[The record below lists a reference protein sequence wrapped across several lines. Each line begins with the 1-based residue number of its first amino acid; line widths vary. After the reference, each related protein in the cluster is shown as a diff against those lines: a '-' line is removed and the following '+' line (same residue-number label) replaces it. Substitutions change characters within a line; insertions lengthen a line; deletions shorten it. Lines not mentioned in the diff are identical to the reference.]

1 MTTQLQAS
9 QPLQTT
15 VAQRVAMVSL
25 NNGPVNALGGA
36 LRAALLDSIDQ
47 YDANPDVDAI
57 IIMAEGPVFSVGV
70 DLGVFGKAR
79 KAAPTLAVLCRRIET
94 CKKPVVALLPGPAHA
109 AGAQLAL
116 SAHYRLAVPGTTI
129 AFTEISMGLLPGGGG
144 TQRLTRLVGAD
155 AALRMM
161 LSGKPVPA
169 ETAQSIGLIDAIVRG
184 DAGPA
189 AHAFALG
196 VVREPLDPRRS
207 EGGYARIGQ
216 ASEVIKTI
224 AATRKALGP
233 KALMAA
239 TSIVDCV
246 EAALLLPYEAAL
258 EFELAAFEDCF
269 NHPQSIALRHIFQA
283 ERRVAK
289 ELLTLDDTG
298 KRRPTEAGQAL
309 VAQLFSAQDRAIA
322 WLVGQGISEDAIDR
336 AFVDWGFGT
345 GPFGGTVSGPVDDR
359 VRHRVLGAL
368 LAEGARLLDA
378 GKVARAGDVDAL
390 AIYGMGYPRRDGGP
404 MRAAQTA
411 GLTRMLRALRDW
423 VAEDRVWEPS
433 TVLVRAAQVAA
444 GFDAVSA
451 QDNAHNNHH
460 EAQEG

>member
-1 MTTQLQAS
+1 M
-9 QPLQTT
+9 
-15 VAQRVAMVSL
+15 
-25 NNGPVNALGGA
+25 
-36 LRAALLDSIDQ
+36 
-47 YDANPDVDAI
+47 
-57 IIMAEGPVFSVGV
+57 
-70 DLGVFGKAR
+70 DLGVFGKAQKR
-79 KAAPTLAVLCRRIET
+79 APTLAVLCQRIET
-94 CKKPVVALLPGPAHA
+94 CSKPVVVLLQGPAHA

-116 SAHYRLAVPGTTI
+116 SAHYRLAVSGSAI

-144 TQRLTRLVGAD
+144 TQRLPRFVGAD
-155 AALRMM
+155 AALRML

-169 ETAQSIGLIDAIVRG
+169 ETAQSIGLIDGIVQG
-184 DAGPA
+184 DAGSA
-189 AHAFALG
+189 AHAYALG
-196 VVREPLDPRRS
+196 VVGEPLGPRRS

-269 NHPQSIALRHIFQA
+269 SHPQSIALRHIFQA
-283 ERRVAK
+283 ERQVAK
-289 ELLTLDDTG
+289 ELLALDDTG

-309 VAQLFSAQDRAIA
+309 VARLFSAQDRAIA
-322 WLVGQGISEDAIDR
+322 WLVGQGISEDSIDR
-336 AFVDWGFGT
+336 AFVDWGFGS
-345 GPFGGTVSGPVDDR
+345 GPFGGTLAGPVDDR
-359 VRHRVLGAL
+359 VRPRVLGAL

-404 MRAAQTA
+404 MRAAHTA
-411 GLTRMLRALRDW
+411 GLPRMLRELRGW
-423 VAEDRVWEPS
+423 LPQDRVWAPS
-433 TVLVRAAQVAA
+433 TILVRAAQVAG

-451 QDNAHNNHH
+451 EDNAHNNHH
-460 EAQEG
+460 ETQEG